1 MDLFLQ
7 GIYLPRQKLVTS
19 QQNSYQYKKS
29 YWIELQKKKKKK
41 KAITV
46 MCCQDF
52 N

>member
-29 YWIELQKKKKKK
+29 YWIELQKKKKKSHYSD
-41 KAITV
+41 V
-46 MCCQDF
+46 LPGF
-52 N
+52 